1 MVLNFLKETDKT
13 NVEPIT
19 LIYLGGLISGTIIGG
34 AFDPVGL
41 SKDNDNVVHECSTKT
56 TKSKVYDKEL
66 NEYISNEYVEETC
79 TSRYIP
85 PERPIINAIKNKI
98 NH

>member
-1 MVLNFLKETDKT
+1 MV
-13 NVEPIT
+13 
-19 LIYLGGLISGTIIGG
+19 SGVIIGD
-34 AFDPVGL
+34 ALDPIGL
-41 SKDNDNVVHECSTKT
+41 SDGDNHNVVKECSTKT
-56 TKSKVYDKEL
+56 TKSKVYDKDL
-66 NEYISNEYVEETC
+66 QEYINNEYVEQTC

>member
-1 MVLNFLKETDKT
+1 M
-13 NVEPIT
+13 EPIT

-85 PERPIINAIKNKI
+85 PERPVLNAIKNKI